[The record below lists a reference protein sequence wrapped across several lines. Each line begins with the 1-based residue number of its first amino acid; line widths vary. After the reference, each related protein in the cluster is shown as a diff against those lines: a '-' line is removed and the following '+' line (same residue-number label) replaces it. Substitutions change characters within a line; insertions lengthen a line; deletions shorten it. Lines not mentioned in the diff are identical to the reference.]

1 MAPSNQPN
9 QLDPYTLR
17 EWAEAYVDLQEDK
30 LLQLYVV
37 YLSCSEAGPNLLEL
51 SRQIWRAHGLRS
63 APFDFILRE
72 LEIGLRRKMYGGSRA
87 YYQALTGH

>member
-1 MAPSNQPN
+1 MTHNNEAN
-9 QLDPYTLR
+9 QLNSYTLR
-17 EWAEAYVDLQEDK
+17 EWAEAYVDLQEDE

-72 LEIGLRRKMYGGSRA
+72 IEIGLRRKIYGGSRA
-87 YYQALTGH
+87 YYQALSGH